1 MRALELQ
8 NAVGIENLKLVDR
21 PVPKAGAG
29 EVVVRLKAA
38 SLNYR
43 DLAIVSYMGGKLPF
57 VPLSDG
63 AGEIVEVGAGVTRV
77 KVGDR
82 VAPSFFPHWLSGAP
96 TPAKLAALGSPYDG
110 CASDYLKVSAE
121 GVTLSPT
128 NLTDEEVACLPCAA
142 LTAWR
147 GLVVEGKLKAGDTV
161 LVQGTGGVSI
171 FALQFAKAA
180 GARVI
185 VTSSSD
191 EKLERA
197 KALGADE
204 FINYKKTPD
213 WSSEARKL
221 TGGHGVDHV
230 IEVGGA
236 DTFPQSISAIR
247 LGGHIAV
254 IGLLSGMTKDL
265 NVAAIFSQNAKISGV
280 TVGSRAMV
288 EDMFRAIEQNDIHP
302 VIDKRFKLEEA
313 ADAFRLMQGASHF
326 GKIVLNIG

>member
-1 MRALELQ
+1 MRTLELQ
-8 NAVGIENLKLVDR
+8 TAIGIENLKLVDR
-21 PVPKAGAG
+21 PVPKAGPG
-29 EVVVRLKAA
+29 EVVVRLKVA

-43 DLAIVSYMGGKLPF
+43 DLATVSYMGGKFPL

-63 AGEIVEVGAGVTRV
+63 AGDIVEVGAGVTRV

-121 GVTLSPT
+121 GVTLSPK
-128 NLTDEEVACLPCAA
+128 NLTDEETACLPCAA

-147 GLVVEGKLKAGDTV
+147 GLFVEGKLKAGDTV

-185 VTSSSD
+185 ITSSSD

-197 KALGADE
+197 KALGADDL
-204 FINYKKTPD
+204 INYKKTPD
-213 WSSEARKL
+213 WSGAARKL
-221 TGGHGVDHV
+221 TGGQGVDHV

-280 TVGSRAMV
+280 TVGHRAMV

-302 VIDKRFKLEEA
+302 VIDKRFKLEDA

-326 GKIVLNIG
+326 GKIVLNIA

>member
-1 MRALELQ
+1 MRAYELQ

-21 PVPKAGAG
+21 EVPNAGPG

-43 DLAIVSYMGGKLPF
+43 DLAIVSYMGGNMPF

-63 AGEIVEVGAGVTRV
+63 AGEIVEVGAGVKRV

-82 VAPSFFPHWLSGAP
+82 VAPSFFPHWLSGDP
-96 TPAKLAALGSPYDG
+96 TPAGLAALGSPYDG
-110 CASDYLKVSAE
+110 CASDYLKVSAD
-121 GVTLSPT
+121 GVTISPKNLS
-128 NLTDEEVACLPCAA
+128 DEEVACLPCAA

-147 GLVVEGKLKAGDTV
+147 GLVVEGKMKSGDTV

-197 KALGADE
+197 RALGADE
-204 FINYKKTPD
+204 FINYRKTPD
-213 WSSEARKL
+213 WAAEARKL
-221 TGGHGVDHV
+221 TGGRGVDHV
-230 IEVGGA
+230 VEVGGA
-236 DTFPQSISAIR
+236 DTFPQSIAAIR

-254 IGLLSGMTKDL
+254 IGLLSGMMKDM

-288 EDMFRAIEQNDIHP
+288 EEMFRAIEQNDIHP
-302 VIDKRFKLEEA
+302 VIDKRFPLEEFPEA
-313 ADAFRLMQGASHF
+313 LKLMQGASHF
-326 GKIVLNIG
+326 GKIVLNIA

>member
-1 MRALELQ
+1 MRAYELQ

-21 PVPKAGAG
+21 DVPKAGAG

-43 DLAIVSYMGGKLPF
+43 DLAIVSYMGGKFPF

-63 AGEIVEVGAGVTRV
+63 AGEIVEVGAGVKRV

-82 VAPSFFPHWLSGAP
+82 VAPSFFPHWLSGDP
-96 TPAKLAALGSPYDG
+96 TPAGLAALGSPYDG
-110 CASDYLKVSAE
+110 CASDYLKVSAD
-121 GVTLSPT
+121 GVTLSPK
-128 NLTDEEVACLPCAA
+128 NLSHEEVACLPCAA

-147 GLVVEGKLKAGDTV
+147 GLVVEGKMKSGDTV

-197 KALGADE
+197 RALGADE
-204 FINYKKTPD
+204 FINYKKTPN
-213 WSSEARKL
+213 WAAEARKL
-221 TGGHGVDHV
+221 TGGRGVDHV
-230 IEVGGA
+230 VEVGGA
-236 DTFPQSISAIR
+236 DTFPLSIEAIR

-254 IGLLSGMTKDL
+254 IGLLSGIMKDM

-302 VIDKRFKLEEA
+302 VIDKRFSLEEFPEA
-313 ADAFRLMQGASHF
+313 LKLMQGASHF
-326 GKIVLNIG
+326 GKIVLNIA

>member
-21 PVPKAGAG
+21 PVLKAGAG

-221 TGGHGVDHV
+221 TGGQGVDHV

-254 IGLLSGMTKDL
+254 IGLLTGMTKDL

-326 GKIVLNIG
+326 GKIVLNIA

>member
-1 MRALELQ
+1 MRAYELQ

-21 PVPKAGAG
+21 EVPKAGAG

-43 DLAIVSYMGGKLPF
+43 DLAIVSYMGGEFPF

-63 AGEIVEVGAGVTRV
+63 AGEIVEVGAGVKRV

-82 VAPSFFPHWLSGAP
+82 VASSFFPHWLSGDP
-96 TPAKLAALGSPYDG
+96 TPAGLAALGSPYDG
-110 CASDYLKVSAE
+110 CASDYLKVSAD
-121 GVTLSPT
+121 GVTISPKNLS
-128 NLTDEEVACLPCAA
+128 DEEVACLPCAA
-142 LTAWR
+142 VTAWR
-147 GLVVEGKLKAGDTV
+147 GLVVEGKMKAGDTV

-197 KALGADE
+197 RALGADE
-204 FINYKKTPD
+204 FINYKKTPN
-213 WSSEARKL
+213 WAAEARKL
-221 TGGHGVDHV
+221 TGGRGVDHV
-230 IEVGGA
+230 VEVGGA
-236 DTFPQSISAIR
+236 DTFPQSIEAIR

-254 IGLLSGMTKDL
+254 IGLLSGMMKDM

-302 VIDKRFKLEEA
+302 VIDKHFPLEEFP
-313 ADAFRLMQGASHF
+313 DALKLMQGASHF
-326 GKIVLNIG
+326 GKIVLNIA

>member
-1 MRALELQ
+1 MRAYELQ
-8 NAVGIENLKLVDR
+8 NAVGIENLKLVERD
-21 PVPKAGAG
+21 VPRAGPG

-43 DLAIVSYMGGKLPF
+43 DLAIVSYMGGNMPF

-63 AGEIVEVGAGVTRV
+63 AGEVVEVGAGVKRV

-82 VAPSFFPHWLSGAP
+82 VAPSFFPHWLSGEP
-96 TPAKLAALGSPYDG
+96 TPAGLAALGSPYDG
-110 CASDYLKVSAE
+110 CASDYLKVLAE
-121 GVTLSPT
+121 GVTLAPK
-128 NLTDEEVACLPCAA
+128 NLSDEEVACLPCAA

-147 GLVVEGKLKAGDTV
+147 GLFVEGKLKAGDTA

-197 KALGADE
+197 KTLGADD
-204 FINYKKTPD
+204 FINYRKTPD
-213 WSSEARKL
+213 WAAEARKL
-221 TGGHGVDHV
+221 TGGRGVDHV
-230 IEVGGA
+230 VEVGGA
-236 DTFPQSISAIR
+236 DTFPQSIAAIR

-254 IGLLSGMTKDL
+254 IGLLTGMTKDL
-265 NVAAIFSQNAKISGV
+265 NVAAIFSQNARISGV

-302 VIDKRFKLEEA
+302 VIDKRFSLEEFP
-313 ADAFRLMQGASHF
+313 DALKLMQGASHF
-326 GKIVLNIG
+326 GKIVLNIA